1 LSILTYL
8 NISIP
13 VTIMKLYFLPF
24 VNAKLV
30 LTSEQTSYKTVTF
43 TGLCQKL
50 LEGLQA
56 FELML

>member
-1 LSILTYL
+1 
-8 NISIP
+8 
-13 VTIMKLYFLPF
+13 MKLYFLPF

-30 LTSEQTSYKTVTF
+30 LTFEQTSYKTVTF